1 MRAKFIKAML
11 ATSMLSSALLVSA
24 PVMAQTSDEASD
36 GDGDIIVTGVRKRA
50 EDVQTVPITITA
62 YSAEDLAER
71 NITSLQD
78 LGNSTPGVA
87 INSISGGNLQTIY
100 FRGLGPANTTNDLNV
115 EANVG
120 VFIDGIYQVSR
131 NTLDIL
137 SVLDIGQIDIA
148 KGPQSALYG
157 RSTFSGAVGI
167 STGRPTRSLSGGVTA
182 TIGTDEDYR
191 ARGYLSGPISD
202 TLGFRIAGGY
212 SSFDGWATNAA
223 DTSDNL
229 NGSQKYAFSGALE
242 FRPSD
247 NFRATLA
254 GFVTHSESE
263 PSAMGMMP
271 LGRLNCGVGNTLFC
285 GSLPVPTSVALSPGI
300 PNTLAK
306 NMQVSLELEARLDGV
321 RITSTSG
328 LTRGENRG
336 FSDYDGTATGTTFGV
351 CTLGSA
357 CLALVPFAGAPVPYS
372 RLTQVNLLIATKER
386 VRSYS
391 QELRLQSDNDSPFQ
405 WILGGTYFHSRVP
418 LLGSGIG
425 ASPSSPMAANER
437 LVAVNQ
443 FATPAATG
451 TGGYDFTANPF
462 LVANSNANQVSSS
475 YSASGT
481 DNLGIFGSVSYEL
494 GQFRLTAEGRYNV
507 ERKRARTYSVSNP
520 LSAPGVN
527 REIVGTD
534 TPAATTF
541 PVVSAPFARTF
552 NSFSP
557 RITLDYRPAEDI
569 LFYASA
575 AKGVRSGGFNTVNPV
590 SATGILASEVAYEE
604 ETNWTYEVGI
614 KSRLFDR
621 ALLLNASFFHV
632 DWSNAQVSA
641 FTNNPTAVNPARI
654 VQNTG
659 SLSVNGVE
667 AQLEWTIA
675 DMFRLG
681 GSVTYSDPKFDAG
694 AYDGS
699 TLTQCR
705 IGGNVATATSATGCP
720 PIIPVVAGNGTT
732 QYVISLEGN
741 RPARSVK
748 ISWNAFAAADVPI
761 NDSWNLSARVDVNH
775 SGPAFANLIN
785 TASFGERTLTNARL
799 ALESEQYSVALWA
812 TNLFNESY
820 AANSINQPRAGL
832 PFSYSLNEI
841 YLGEER
847 RIGLTAS
854 VRF

>member
-1 MRAKFIKAML
+1 MRANFVKAIL
-11 ATSMLSSALLVSA
+11 ASSMLSSAMLVSA
-24 PVMAQTSDEASD
+24 PAMAQATSEASNAD
-36 GDGDIIVTGVRKRA
+36 DEDIVVTGVRKRA
-50 EDVQTVPITITA
+50 EDIQSVPITITA

-167 STGRPTRSLSGGVTA
+167 STGRPTRTLTGGVTA
-182 TIGTDEDYR
+182 TVGTDSDYR
-191 ARGYLSGPISD
+191 ARGFLSGPLTD

-229 NGSQKYAFSGALE
+229 NGSKKYAFSGALE
-242 FRPSD
+242 LRPSD

-285 GSLPVPTSVALSPGI
+285 GDLPVPTTVSLSPGI
-300 PNTLAK
+300 PDTLAK
-306 NMQVSLELEARLDGV
+306 NVQISLELEARLDGV

-336 FSDYDGTATGTTFGV
+336 FSDYDGTAAGTTFGV
-351 CTLGSA
+351 CTLGAA
-357 CLALVPFAGAPVPYS
+357 CSPAGAYS

-386 VRSYS
+386 VRSFS
-391 QELRLQSDNDSPFQ
+391 QELRLQSDNDSPLQ
-405 WILGGTYFHSRVP
+405 WILGGTYFHSRIP

-437 LVAVNQ
+437 LVAVTQ
-443 FATPAATG
+443 FATPTPTG
-451 TGGYDFTANPF
+451 VGGYDFTANPF
-462 LVANSNANQVSSS
+462 LVANSNTTQVSSS

-481 DNLGIFGSVSYEL
+481 DNFGIFGSVSYEL
-494 GQFRLTAEGRYNV
+494 GQFRLTAEGRYNI
-507 ERKRARTYSVSNP
+507 ERKRAQTFSVSNP
-520 LSAPGVN
+520 TSAPGVN
-527 REIVGTD
+527 QLIVGTE
-534 TPAATTF
+534 TPAAGAF
-541 PVVSAPFARTF
+541 PVVSRPFARTF

-557 RITLDYRPAEDI
+557 RITLDYRPADDI

-590 SATGILASEVAYEE
+590 SATGILASEVSYEE
-604 ETNWTYEVGI
+604 ETNWTYEFGI

-621 ALLLNASFFHV
+621 ALLFNASVFHV

-659 SLSVNGVE
+659 ALSVNGVE

-699 TLTQCR
+699 TLAQCR
-705 IGGNVATATSATGCP
+705 IGGNVPTATAAPGCP

-732 QYVISLEGN
+732 QYVVSLEGN

-748 ISWNAFAAADVPI
+748 ISWNAFAAADVPV

-785 TASFGERTLTNARL
+785 TAYFGERTLTNARI
-799 ALESEQYSVALWA
+799 AFESERYSVALWA

-820 AANSINQPRAGL
+820 VANSINQPRAGL

>member
-1 MRAKFIKAML
+1 MRANFIKGML

-24 PVMAQTSDEASD
+24 PAMAQTADEANATED
-36 GDGDIIVTGVRKRA
+36 DIIVTGVRKRA
-50 EDVQTVPITITA
+50 EDVQSVPITITA

-71 NITSLQD
+71 NISSLQD

-87 INSISGGNLQTIY
+87 INSIAGGNVQTIY

-137 SVLDIGQIDIA
+137 SVLDIGQIDVA

-157 RSTFSGAVGI
+157 RSTFSGALGI
-167 STGRPTRSLSGGVTA
+167 STGRPTRTLTGGVTA
-182 TIGTDEDYR
+182 TLGTDSDYR
-191 ARGYLSGPISD
+191 LRGFISGPITD
-202 TLGFRIAGGY
+202 TLAVRLAGGY
-212 SSFDGWATNAA
+212 ASFDGFGDNAA
-223 DTSDNL
+223 NPDDNL

-242 FRPSD
+242 YRPSD
-247 NFRATLA
+247 TFRATLS
-254 GFVTHSESE
+254 GFVTHSETE
-263 PSAMGMMP
+263 PSAAMLTP
-271 LGRLNCGVGNTLFC
+271 LNLLNCGVNNTLFC
-285 GSLPVPTSVALSPGI
+285 GSLPLPTNVAISPGI
-300 PNTLAK
+300 PDTESK
-306 NMQVSLELEARLDGV
+306 NMQLSLELEARLDGV
-321 RITSTSG
+321 RVTSTTG
-328 LTRGENRG
+328 LTRSENLG
-336 FSDYDGTATGTTFGV
+336 FSDYDGSANGTTFGV

-357 CLALVPFAGAPVPYS
+357 CLSFVPFAGAPVAYS
-372 RLTQVNLLIATKER
+372 RLTQVNLLIGTKER
-386 VRSYS
+386 VRTFS

-405 WILGGTYFHSRVP
+405 WIVGGNYFHSRIP
-418 LLGSGIG
+418 LLASGIG
-425 ASPSSPMAANER
+425 ASPSSPLAANER

-443 FATPAATG
+443 FAPPAATG
-451 TGGYDFTANPF
+451 VGGYDFTANPF
-462 LVANSNANQVSSS
+462 LVADSNLTQVSSS

-481 DNLGIFGSVSYEL
+481 DNFGIFGSLSYEL
-494 GQFRLTAEGRYNV
+494 GQFRLTAEGRYNI
-507 ERKRARTYSVSNP
+507 ERKRARSFSVSNP
-520 LSAPGVN
+520 TSAPGVN
-527 REIVGTD
+527 RQIIGTD
-534 TPAATTF
+534 VPAAGTF
-541 PVVSAPFARTF
+541 PVTSAPFARTF

-557 RITLDYRPAEDI
+557 RLTLDYRPADDM

-659 SLSVNGVE
+659 ALSVNGVE
-667 AQLEWTIA
+667 VQAEWTIA
-675 DMFRLG
+675 DMVRLG
-681 GSVTYSDPKFDAG
+681 GSLTYSDPQFDAG

-699 TLTQCR
+699 TTAQCR
-705 IGGNVATATSATGCP
+705 VGTAPNFTSAPGCP
-720 PIIPVVAGNGTT
+720 PVIPVAAGNGTT

-741 RPARSVK
+741 RPQRSVK
-748 ISWNAFAAADVPI
+748 LSWNAYAAADVPL
-761 NDSWNLSARVDVNH
+761 NDEWNLSGRVDVNY
-775 SGPAFANLIN
+775 SGPAYANLIN
-785 TASFGERTLTNARL
+785 TASFGERTLTNVRL
-799 ALESEQYSVALWA
+799 ALESDQYSVALWA
-812 TNLFNESY
+812 TNLFNEKY
-820 AANSINQPRAGL
+820 VANSINQPRAGL
-832 PFSYSLNEI
+832 PFTYSINEI
-841 YLGEER
+841 YLGETR
-847 RIGLTAS
+847 RIGLTAA